1 MWLNSLIPHHL
12 LLCVMT
18 CGTFWFQLIV
28 DCGVIEMKVRI
39 FQFKQIYCT
48 VVSLNT
54 VKELC
59 VFNSSQEVS
68 VNKFEDVFILN

>member
-1 MWLNSLIPHHL
+1 M
-12 LLCVMT
+12 
-18 CGTFWFQLIV
+18 

-68 VNKFEDVFILN
+68 VNKF